1 MTGSGEITADYYR
14 RRLEEFLAERHPQ
27 LTGARELVA
36 TRSNR
41 AYAVYR
47 TTLAQGFS
55 PLKATA
61 RADAVLYEGLIFSRY
76 DLLRDILA
84 TDYPQIPE
92 YQLRPLAL
100 QLCDICAPVF
110 GSFNLDDGILQ
121 RREYGTLVAR
131 LRESAGICQPARTFR
146 AASRQTSKSL
156 TLENPYSL
164 TISNI
169 LQP

>member
-1 MTGSGEITADYYR
+1 MTGSGGITADYYR

-47 TTLAQGFS
+47 TTLARVF
-55 PLKATA
+55 ATESHCPC
-61 RADAVLYEGLIFSRY
+61 RCPSCTEGLIFSRY

-100 QLCDICAPVF
+100 GFATSVLPCSVP
-110 GSFNLDDGILQ
+110 FNLNGILQ
-121 RREYGTLVAR
+121 RREYGTLMALREFLQEYVSQHGLFVR
-131 LRESAGICQPARTFR
+131 LRGRPR
-146 AASRQTSKSL
+146 
-156 TLENPYSL
+156 NP
-164 TISNI
+164 
-169 LQP
+169 

>member
-92 YQLRPLAL
+92 YQLRRGASAL
-100 QLCDICAPVF
+100 RHLCSRVRFVQPRRRHSATTGIRNAR
-110 GSFNLDDGILQ
+110 GSAAG
-121 RREYGTLVAR
+121 VP
-131 LRESAGICQPARTFR
+131 AGICQPARTFR

>member
-14 RRLEEFLAERHPQ
+14 RRWRSSFAERHPQ

-61 RADAVLYEGLIFSRY
+61 RADAVLYEA
-76 DLLRDILA
+76 DILA
-84 TDYPQIPE
+84 
-92 YQLRPLAL
+92 LR
-100 QLCDICAPVF
+100 
-110 GSFNLDDGILQ
+110 
-121 RREYGTLVAR
+121 LVAGYSSHG
-131 LRESAGICQPARTFR
+131 LSAN
-146 AASRQTSKSL
+146 S
-156 TLENPYSL
+156 
-164 TISNI
+164 
-169 LQP
+169 